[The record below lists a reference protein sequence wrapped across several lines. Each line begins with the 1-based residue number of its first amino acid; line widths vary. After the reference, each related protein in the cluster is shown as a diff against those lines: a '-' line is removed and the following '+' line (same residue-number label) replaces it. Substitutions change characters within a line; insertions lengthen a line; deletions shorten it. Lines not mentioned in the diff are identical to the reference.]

1 MNKVIEVVKDERM
14 QRPIPHEWR
23 PTIRAIVHVLISN
36 DETAISIP
44 NVLPVPSEQRVR
56 MSGNIN
62 DYGANLIELPEETW
76 ETSVCQWMGA
86 YWDALIDLFTLE
98 EGRSDL
104 ALSVRVKEVDG
115 QYRFEVMSI
124 HVP

>member
-1 MNKVIEVVKDERM
+1 MISKAVETVKDGRG
-14 QRPIPHEWR
+14 QRPVPNEWR
-23 PTIRAIVHVLISN
+23 PTIRAIVHALLST
-36 DETAISIP
+36 DDTAISIP

-86 YWDALIDLFTLE
+86 YALIDLFTLE

-104 ALSVRVKEVDG
+104 ALSVRVKDVDG